1 MAGMS
6 ISWRHA
12 ARALGL
18 AVAAVAA
25 LALLPSLLRTP
36 EPPPLDPD
44 VGLTGFADAAP
55 PLVEGRGDEAP
66 DRSDRE
72 LRQRNGERKAK
83 GNRQREGGEDERR
96 PRSGRNEEER
106 PRDDEKPV
114 PTPVPTSSPS
124 GSVPTPAATSP
135 PAASRPRASRP
146 TTSPTPAPVATSTPR
161 SLLPP
166 AMLGNSAD

>member
-114 PTPVPTSSPS
+114 PTPVPAAVPASSP
-124 GSVPTPAATSP
+124 AASSPPP
-135 PAASRPRASRP
+135 PAAPPPPPPPVPA
-146 TTSPTPAPVATSTPR
+146 PAPVAA
-161 SLLPP
+161 PP
-166 AMLGNSAD
+166 PPPEPAGPPPGVRQFGP